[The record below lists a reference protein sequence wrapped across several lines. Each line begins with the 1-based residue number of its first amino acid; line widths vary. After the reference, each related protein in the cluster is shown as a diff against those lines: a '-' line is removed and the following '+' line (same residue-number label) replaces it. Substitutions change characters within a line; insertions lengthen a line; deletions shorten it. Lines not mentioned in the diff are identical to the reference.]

1 MTKTRLILWFLLAA
15 CAVANVVTSTSS
27 LNPLIGIGIGLLT
40 LTFGGALVA
49 DHYRHRR
56 GN

>member
-15 CAVANVVTSTSS
+15 CAVADVVTSTSA
-27 LNPLIGIGIGLLT
+27 LNPLIGIGFGLLT

-49 DHYRHRR
+49 NHYRHGR